1 MKENSSNNNFI
12 NEEEDDDLIKINI
25 MLDNVNKQ
33 NNEGNEF
40 VKNKN
45 YQEAEKIYLNAINIM
60 NHFETKKKFLMD
72 NEEKKT
78 KGKEII
84 DLMKKLYSNLALC
97 QGKLLKINEALQTSS
112 YIISNLDAYHD
123 KSYIRILML
132 LIEIN
137 ELNAAEEFKNEI
149 KSKFFGKNLKVFETA
164 FNLLKIKQEEA
175 DNKLKKKIKENA
187 QKNLYDFNC
196 LKKKNEDFNDNKNEI
211 NDLNRDEDY
220 NENND
225 NYDKNNGNNLINII
239 YNNKYKMFK
248 YIGFGLVGALG
259 IFLLYKF
266 KYKNK

>member
-1 MKENSSNNNFI
+1 MKENTNDNNFI
-12 NEEEDDDLIKINI
+12 NEEEDDLIKINI
-25 MLDNVNKQ
+25 MLDNVKKQ

-40 VKNKN
+40 VKKKN
-45 YQEAEKIYLNAINIM
+45 YEEAEKIYMNAINVM

-72 NEEKKT
+72 NEEKKN

-137 ELNAAEEFKNEI
+137 ELNAAEELKNEI
-149 KSKFFGKNLKVFETA
+149 KTKFFGKNLKIFETA

-175 DNKLKKKIKENA
+175 DEKLKKK
-187 QKNLYDFNC
+187 
-196 LKKKNEDFNDNKNEI
+196 LK
-211 NDLNRDEDY
+211 
-220 NENND
+220 
-225 NYDKNNGNNLINII
+225 
-239 YNNKYKMFK
+239 
-248 YIGFGLVGALG
+248 
-259 IFLLYKF
+259 
-266 KYKNK
+266 

>member
-1 MKENSSNNNFI
+1 MKENTNDNNFI
-12 NEEEDDDLIKINI
+12 NEEEDDLIKINI
-25 MLDNVNKQ
+25 MLDNVKKQ

-40 VKNKN
+40 VKKKN
-45 YQEAEKIYLNAINIM
+45 YEEAEKIYMNAINVM

-72 NEEKKT
+72 NEEKKN

-137 ELNAAEEFKNEI
+137 ELNAAEELKNEI
-149 KSKFFGKNLKVFETA
+149 KTKFFGKNLKVFETA
-164 FNLLKIKQEEA
+164 FNLLKIKQEEN
-175 DNKLKKKIKENA
+175 DIKLKKKVKEND

-196 LKKKNEDFNDNKNEI
+196 LEKKNYEFNDNKNEI
-211 NDLNRDEDY
+211 NDTNSDED
-220 NENND
+220 NKINND
-225 NYDKNNGNNLINII
+225 INRNNNVNNLINSIS
-239 YNNKYKMFK
+239 NTKYKMFK
-248 YIGFGLVGALG
+248 YLGFGLVGALG

-266 KYKNK
+266 KYKSK